1 MNEIRCAVKVEALLG
16 EGPVWDEALGR
27 LWFVDIKG
35 RRLHWLD
42 PATDRSGGVDV
53 GLQVTSV
60 APRAGGPGLLAAT
73 EDGVGILDPA
83 TGAFE
88 KRFDPE
94 PDRPKNRAND
104 GNVDVNGRYW
114 FGTMDDDQPST
125 AGAVY
130 SLDADW
136 SWRRVLDGISITN
149 TLVCDPAGKR
159 LYVADSG
166 AARID
171 VFPIDQAAGTLG
183 SGEEFALV
191 GGDGTGPD
199 GSAVDAEGHLW
210 TAIWGGARLERRS
223 PDGVVERTISLPVKN
238 PTSCAFGGPG
248 LKTLY
253 VTSAR
258 QTLTAE
264 GLARYPLSGSLLA
277 FEPGVA
283 GLALPPFAG

>member
-1 MNEIRCAVKVEALLG
+1 MNEIRVATKAEATLG

-27 LWFVDIKG
+27 LWWVDIKG
-35 RRLHWLD
+35 RRLHWFD
-42 PATDRSGGVDV
+42 PASGEASSVAVD
-53 GLQVTSV
+53 LQVTSV

-83 TGAFE
+83 TGAYE

-104 GNVDVNGRYW
+104 GNVDVHGRYW

-149 TLVCDPAGKR
+149 TLVCDPAGKL

-166 AARID
+166 AGRVDA
-171 VFPIDQAAGTLG
+171 FPIDAVTGTLG
-183 SGEEFALV
+183 APTTFARV

-199 GSAVDAEGHLW
+199 GSAVDAEGYVW
-210 TAIWGGARLERRS
+210 TAIWGGSRLERRS
-223 PDGVVERTISLPVKN
+223 PDGVVERTIALPVKQ
-238 PTSCAFGGPG
+238 PTSAAFGGPG

-253 VTSAR
+253 ITSAR
-258 QTLTAE
+258 QNLSPEALE
-264 GLARYPLSGSLLA
+264 RYPLSGSLLA